1 VVIINTV
8 LGLLLTLICLTMQTA
23 VSFWGVRYYI
33 EHTARADERGRR
45 HPGFVPL
52 LATTS
57 AMMLACLVQISLWA
71 GLFLL
76 LGQFDRFY
84 DAVYHSAVNFAT
96 LGYGDIVMKAEW
108 KLLGPLEAING
119 SMMLG
124 MIAAALMAML
134 QHMIK
139 AALAARPPRPR
150 SRGG

>member
-1 VVIINTV
+1 MVMTNIV

-23 VSFWGVRYYI
+23 VSFWSVRYYI
-33 EHTARADERGRR
+33 DRTERAATKGRR
-45 HPGFVPL
+45 HPGFGPL
-52 LATTS
+52 LATTT
-57 AMMLACLVQISLWA
+57 AMMFACFVQISLW
-71 GLFLL
+71 GLLFVL

-139 AALAARPPRPR
+139 AALAARPPRR
-150 SRGG
+150 QSGGA